1 MSLRRPLSLFAS
13 LLLLGGCGTESAEE
27 GAAVA
32 EARSALHTGID
43 LSVSGLG
50 VTCNDGTVATVTGAI
65 VNEAPTGIDPSVAG
79 IYAGDPAQGGTLLAT
94 VNVPWLVGKE
104 RYAFEVAV
112 QVPEGAQRLFV
123 VADHANFFP
132 EDSEENNTGSVT
144 LAAGGGCLVN
154 QAPVAL
160 CQNVTVTADASCGAT
175 ASIDNGSYDPD
186 GFPQPLSLAY
196 SPAGVYPVGTTP
208 VTLTVSDGM
217 DSASCSA
224 TVTVVDAT
232 APVAGASKNLVLPRS
247 LGADYKTVT
256 LADCAQPAV
265 DTCGGTL
272 DLQQAGS
279 IVRVESDETEDAL
292 FSLALFKCKDIV
304 LSADRKS
311 AQLRAESSLLGNG
324 RVYTVVYSVADA
336 SGNATLGSCK
346 VKVPSLQGVLS
357 VGVGPAYCQGT
368 GCPAGTGGGLL
379 CPLL

>member
-13 LLLLGGCGTESAEE
+13 LLMLGGCGTETFEE
-27 GAAVA
+27 GVA
-32 EARSALHTGID
+32 PRQSRSAVHTGID
-43 LSVSGLG
+43 LAAAEVG
-50 VTCNDGTVATVTGAI
+50 VTCEDGQVATVKGVI
-65 VNEAPTGIDPSVAG
+65 INEAPTGIDPSVAG
-79 IYAGDPAQGGTLLAT
+79 IFAGDPAQGGTLLST

-104 RYAFEVAV
+104 RYAFEVPV
-112 QVPEGAQRLFV
+112 QVPQGAQQLFV
-123 VADHANFFP
+123 VADITNFFP
-132 EDSEENNTGSVT
+132 EDSEENNTASVT
-144 LAAGGGCLVN
+144 LSAGGGCLVN

-160 CQNVTVTADASCGAT
+160 CQNVTVTADASCGAS

-186 GFPQPLSLAY
+186 GFPQPLSLMY
-196 SPAGVYPVGTTP
+196 SPAGAYPVGTTP

-217 DSASCSA
+217 DSATCSA

-232 APVAGASKNLVLPRS
+232 APVAGASKNLVLPRTA
-247 LGADYKTVT
+247 GADYKTVT

-279 IVRVESDETEDAL
+279 IIRVESDESEDAL
-292 FSLALFKCKDIV
+292 FSLAFFKCKDIV

-324 RVYTVVYSVADA
+324 RVYTVVYSVEDA

-368 GCPAGTGGGLL
+368 DCPAGTGGGLL